1 MNISLS
7 TIDWTAISAIVSLLM
22 VIATFVS
29 LMVNN
34 RQLKEMKRQW
44 KEEHRP
50 VIQIYIV
57 VISGYFLVCVRNV
70 GNVMAV
76 NVRLHFNEFF
86 KETLIAKQLRDA
98 FVENEELAYVIPAH
112 DRKYFYMMPT
122 KGFASISYSS
132 THETISGSDFIK
144 WVDEHIDDEL
154 YISCTYTSQDQAEV
168 YSTDYKTSLKH
179 CFGHTA
185 LVIDNDTDAILEVN
199 KTLEQ
204 INKNLRKRE

>member
-1 MNISLS
+1 MNLSLS

-22 VIATFVS
+22 VIATFIS
-29 LMVNN
+29 LMMNN
-34 RQLKEMKRQW
+34 RQLKELKRQW

-57 VISGYFLVCVRNV
+57 VKDEHFLVCVQNV
-70 GNVMAV
+70 GNAMAV

-86 KETLIAKQLRDA
+86 KETLIAKQMRDS
-98 FVENEELAYVIPAH
+98 FVEDEELTFTIPAH
-112 DRKYFYMMPT
+112 DRKYFHLMPT

-132 THETISGSDFIK
+132 THEVISGSDFDK
-144 WVDEHIDDEL
+144 WVDAHIDDKIF
-154 YISCTYTSQDQAEV
+154 ISCTYSSQDHSDEY
-168 YSTDYKTSLKH
+168 YSEYSTSLKH

-199 KTLEQ
+199 KTLNR
-204 INKNLRKRE
+204 IKKDLIDKK